1 MTRFN
6 TYVIYHFCY
15 YYFQQTYEALSTDQ
29 KITLLFSAL
38 TTEGAAV
45 GEEGRQLAAV
55 MLRRL
60 ISSEFEDFFPKL
72 PAEQQAQFK
81 GQLLLVLQQEPN
93 KGVRKKLA
101 DLVADVGR
109 NLIDNDGKNHWPEFF
124 QSIFEM
130 ASSPNVEMK
139 EIALHIFR

>member
-1 MTRFN
+1 M
-6 TYVIYHFCY
+6 
-15 YYFQQTYEALSTDQ
+15 
-29 KITLLFSAL
+29 
-38 TTEGAAV
+38 

-60 ISSEFEDFFPKL
+60 ISSEFEAFFPKL

-93 KGVRKKLA
+93 KNVRKKLA
-101 DLVADVGR
+101 DLVAEVVR
-109 NLIDNDGKNHWPEFF
+109 NLIDDDGNNHWPEFLKF
-124 QSIFEM
+124 LFEM

-139 EIALHIFR
+139 EVALHIFRYALAG